1 MNGPWHWIYRASPRL
16 GATILLL
23 SIAGCAAEQ
32 TEYEVRRST
41 EVDIN
46 AEDVEEIPIQ
56 EVSAL
61 ERAAREA
68 ERCGG
73 YSRSRAGC
81 DQDRGVDV
89 DVIFGPENP

>member
-1 MNGPWHWIYRASPRL
+1 MNGPWHCINRASPRL
-16 GATILLL
+16 GAAIVLLGL
-23 SIAGCAAEQ
+23 VGCAAEQ

-41 EVDIN
+41 EIDVN

-61 ERAAREA
+61 ERAGREA

-73 YSRSRAGC
+73 YGRSRAGC

-89 DVIFGPENP
+89 DVIFGPEDP